1 MSHRQRAHAAKSIY
15 LFKHKHS
22 LVFTALNE
30 GDKCISENERGEWI
44 KNEIASAKIFLCHCL
59 TLCFGGCSAMEQLTG
74 IINVFPPEDKRR
86 RKQTGER
93 RPGERLGPSYHSH
106 HLEVLHIRPFCCQQ
120 LLGDEVGS
128 ICWEP
133 LQGHHKRGV
142 QSAPQ
147 MSNSNFIQDR

>member
-1 MSHRQRAHAAKSIY
+1 
-15 LFKHKHS
+15 
-22 LVFTALNE
+22 
-30 GDKCISENERGEWI
+30 
-44 KNEIASAKIFLCHCL
+44 
-59 TLCFGGCSAMEQLTG
+59 MEQLTG

-93 RPGERLGPSYHSH
+93 RLGERLGPSYHGH

-133 LQGHHKRGV
+133 LQGHHKRRGGCNQLHKCLTV
-142 QSAPQ
+142 TLFRTDNLGPLL
-147 MSNSNFIQDR
+147 F